1 MIHPPVF
8 RLDIRLAK
16 DLKTTFEL
24 NCGKDLRTYGKE
36 PDVYEKEFITGHN
49 ATLSYLVLS
58 LNFTKQLTNTKK

>member
-16 DLKTTFEL
+16 DLETTFEL

-36 PDVYEKEFITGHN
+36 PDVYEKRVHNRSQCNTFLSCSFVEFH
-49 ATLSYLVLS
+49 
-58 LNFTKQLTNTKK
+58 